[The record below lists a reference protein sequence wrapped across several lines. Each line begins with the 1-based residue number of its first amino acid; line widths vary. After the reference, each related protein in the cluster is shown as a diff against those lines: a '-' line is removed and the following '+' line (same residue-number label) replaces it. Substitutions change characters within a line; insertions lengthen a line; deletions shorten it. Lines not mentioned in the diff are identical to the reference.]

1 MKTLTLILYHFSLI
15 VGAIYLIDQ
24 RGWSLWTMLLP
35 FVFGLS
41 EDEPE
46 IHVNKKLDEANVLV
60 KNGTIKTPAEYYEF
74 IKGE

>member
-1 MKTLTLILYHFSLI
+1 MKTLALILYHFSLI

-24 RGWSLWTMLLP
+24 RGWSDWTMLLP
-35 FVFGLS
+35 FVFAL

-60 KNGTIKTPAEYYEF
+60 KNGIIKTPAEYYEF